1 MQKSTVELSQEQL
14 ERQRRAMERLRRMTE
29 SMPAAPLAFV
39 DTYGCQQNEADSEK
53 IRGMLSAMGYAFT
66 QSEAEADVIVI
77 NTCAVR
83 EHAEQRVLGIIGALV
98 HTKRAKPDQIIAV
111 CGCMVQ
117 QEHIADT
124 LRRSYRHVDLVFG
137 PQALWRFPELLEKM
151 LTGRGRL
158 FETSDE
164 PGVIAEGLPVRREGN
179 IKAWLPIMAGCN
191 NFCSYCIVP
200 YVRGRERS
208 RRPEN
213 VIEEA
218 RELVAEGYKDITL
231 LGQNVNSYGRGA
243 DHGVDFP
250 ELLRRLSEIDGK
262 FLLRFTTSH
271 PKDASERLF
280 QVMASSPKIARHI
293 HLPFQAGSDRILK
306 AMNRNYTKAHYLELV
321 EMARHYMPDLVL
333 TSDVI
338 VGFPGETEEDFEET
352 MSLLRA
358 VRFDALFTFMYS
370 KREGTPAARM
380 QDDTP
385 REVIH
390 ERFERLVKL
399 QDIIST
405 EKHAAFVGKT
415 IEVLVDG
422 ETGDE
427 RYPLSA
433 RTNGNR
439 LIRLT
444 GPKSAIG
451 SFVFARVTD
460 SNKWSLFGEMV

>member
-1 MQKSTVELSQEQL
+1 
-14 ERQRRAMERLRRMTE
+14 MERVRRLSE
-29 SMPAAPLAFV
+29 SIPHQPLAFV

-53 IRGMLSAMGYAFT
+53 IRGMLSVMGYGFT
-66 QSEAEADVIVI
+66 QSESEADVIVI

-83 EHAEQRVLGIIGALV
+83 ENAEHRVLGNIGALV
-98 HTKRAKPDQIIAV
+98 HTKRAKPSQIIAV

-117 QEHIADT
+117 QEHITDT

-151 LTGRGRL
+151 LTERGRL
-158 FETSDE
+158 FETAEE
-164 PGVIAEGLPVRREGN
+164 PGVIAEGLPVRREGS
-179 IKAWLPIMAGCN
+179 IKAWLSIMVGCN

-208 RRPEN
+208 RRPEK

-218 RELVAEGYKDITL
+218 RELIAEGYKDITL

-243 DHGVDFP
+243 DYGVDFP
-250 ELLRRLSEIDGK
+250 ELLSRLSELDGS
-262 FLLRFTTSH
+262 FLLRFMTSH
-271 PKDASERLF
+271 PKDASEHLF
-280 QVMASSPKIARHI
+280 QVMAESPKIARHI

-306 AMNRNYTKAHYLELV
+306 AMNRNYTKARYLELID
-321 EMARHYMPDLVL
+321 MARHYMPDIIL

-338 VGFPGETEEDFEET
+338 VGFPGETQEDFEET
-352 MSLLRA
+352 MSLLRT
-358 VRFDALFTFMYS
+358 VRFDALFTFIYS
-370 KREGTPAARM
+370 KREGTPAAKM
-380 QDDTP
+380 EDGTP
-385 REVIH
+385 RDVIQA
-390 ERFERLVKL
+390 RFDELVAL
-399 QDIIST
+399 QDAISA

-415 IEVLVDG
+415 LKVLVDG
-422 ETGDE
+422 ETGDA

-444 GPKSAIG
+444 GAPSAIG
-451 SFVFARVTD
+451 SFVQARVTD
-460 SNKWSLFGEMV
+460 SNKWSLFGEIL